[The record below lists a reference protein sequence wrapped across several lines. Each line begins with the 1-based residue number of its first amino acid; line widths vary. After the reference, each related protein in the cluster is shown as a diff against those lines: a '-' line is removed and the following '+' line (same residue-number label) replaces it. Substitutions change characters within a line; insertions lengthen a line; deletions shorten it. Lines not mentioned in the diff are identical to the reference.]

1 VNCIR
6 RLLRRAVARTAAGA
20 VTAVT
25 LAGATLLP
33 ADAAGAAGVAAV
45 GRAALAVSPWR
56 PAAVSPWRP
65 ANELALIPANYLTW
79 YVAAA
84 RSCRGLAWE
93 VLAGIGTMESNNGRS
108 NARGVHQ
115 GKNRKGAEGPM
126 QFEPATFAEYAVRID
141 RFQKLTPYNPA
152 DAIFTAARMLCA
164 DGAAS
169 GSLPGLKQ
177 AIFAYNHAHWYVK
190 DVLAIAA
197 RYTASAR
204 LHPPAV
210 CRPHRPHR
218 ARPSRRGRSRY
229 RRHGHDRGQIRRR
242 PPHARPT
249 HRGRPAYRG
258 RPASVACG

>member
-1 VNCIR
+1 MNFIR
-6 RLLRRAVARTAAGA
+6 GLLRRAVARPAVGA
-20 VTAVT
+20 VAVGAVAVVVT

-33 ADAAGAAGVAAV
+33 ADADAATGAAGA
-45 GRAALAVSPWR
+45 GGMALAVSPWG
-56 PAAVSPWRP
+56 PAAVSRWRP
-65 ANELALIPANYLTW
+65 ADELALIPANYLTW

-84 RSCRGLAWE
+84 RTCRGLAWE

-164 DGAAS
+164 DGAAY
-169 GSLPGLKQ
+169 GSLPGLKR

-204 LHPPAV
+204 LHPPAA
-210 CRPHRPHR
+210 CRLPRPHR
-218 ARPSRRGRSRY
+218 ARPLRRGRGHSRY
-229 RRHGHDRGQIRRR
+229 RRRGHDRKQIR
-242 PPHARPT
+242 
-249 HRGRPAYRG
+249 HRACFGGVWVGSTSGRG
-258 RPASVACG
+258 